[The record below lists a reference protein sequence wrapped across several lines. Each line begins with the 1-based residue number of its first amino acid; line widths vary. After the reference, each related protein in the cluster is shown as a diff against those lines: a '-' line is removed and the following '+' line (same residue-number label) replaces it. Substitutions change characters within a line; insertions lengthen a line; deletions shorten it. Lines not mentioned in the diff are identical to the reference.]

1 MRPKPSYAAP
11 DSGADANLYPPRPH
25 AATRTAYRVAFTVI
39 YAFALLQFVR
49 YYSKAT
55 TFYLH
60 LNAYLTGHER
70 LPFQERV
77 LPILFLKPLYGSPWI
92 MQHFGH
98 SSGAF
103 TMEKGPFYLLSLIS
117 LAAAAIYTQRLYA
130 AVTEHNLL
138 SFLVF
143 PAFLYTVMW
152 TYSIHSEANFSYPYD
167 FPGLAFFTAGLYYIY
182 CRKYLPLLLVILI
195 GTFNRET
202 TLFLIGIYCID
213 AATRAEEHD
222 TRSGGFDL
230 RQIPW
235 VRVATLSVIW
245 VAIKVG
251 VSHAFA
257 GNDRS
262 EDFLRL
268 GYNFDRLT
276 PRLWPA
282 MLNICGYLLPLIL
295 IFHRKLEPRRFRNYL
310 WIMPLW
316 FGIMFCTGVLV
327 ETRIYGELCSYCA
340 VAAVVMTEALI
351 SSVYR
356 AQPEYERSQGLA
368 GAGRLTPLAVEP
380 EAEPVMARLD
390 DQRLAS

>member
-1 MRPKPSYAAP
+1 MRPDSSYAAP
-11 DSGADANLYPPRPH
+11 VSGAAVNLYTARPDS
-25 AATRTAYRVAFTVI
+25 ATRTAYRLAFTVV

-60 LNAYLTGHER
+60 LNAYLAGHER

-77 LPILFLKPLYGSPWI
+77 LPILFLKPFYARPWI
-92 MQHFGH
+92 MQHFAH

-103 TMEKGPFYLLSLIS
+103 TMEKGPFYLLSLGS
-117 LAAAAIYTQRLYA
+117 LAVAAIYTQRLYN
-130 AVTEHNLL
+130 AVTEQNLL

-143 PAFLYTVMW
+143 PAFLYTVIW
-152 TYSIHSEANFSYPYD
+152 TYLIHSEANFSYPYD

-213 AATRAEEHD
+213 AATRGDEDD
-222 TRSGGFDL
+222 TRTGGFDL

-235 VRVATLSVIW
+235 VRVAALSTIW
-245 VAIKVG
+245 LAIKVG
-251 VSHAFA
+251 LSHAFA
-257 GNDRS
+257 SNDRS

-268 GYNFDRLT
+268 GYNFERLT

-295 IFHRKLEPRRFRNYL
+295 LFHKKLEPRRFRNYL
-310 WIMPLW
+310 WIMPVW
-316 FGIMFCTGVLV
+316 FGIMLCTGVLV
-327 ETRIYGELCSYCA
+327 ETRIYGELCSFCA
-340 VAAVVMTEALI
+340 VAAVVMTESLI
-351 SSVYR
+351 SSMYR
-356 AQPEYERSQGLA
+356 ERSGYDEA
-368 GAGRLTPLAVEP
+368 EGFRSPGRLTALGVEQG
-380 EAEPVMARLD
+380 AEPVMARLD